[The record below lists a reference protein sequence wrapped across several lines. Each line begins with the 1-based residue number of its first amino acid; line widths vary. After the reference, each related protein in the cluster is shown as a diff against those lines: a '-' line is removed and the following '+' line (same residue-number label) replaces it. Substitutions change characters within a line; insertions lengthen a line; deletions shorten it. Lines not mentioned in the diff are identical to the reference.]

1 MKEYI
6 LILSVLLF
14 SACPARAAE
23 EKWLTTGSRHFLIY
37 YRQAPEGLLERVSRQ
52 SEEYY
57 TRITE
62 ALGFTRYN
70 FWLGGNRA
78 RIYIYDSAEEYRK
91 YSGQPVWSYG
101 CVFIPDKKICSFSQG
116 WDTFSSVLAHEI
128 GHIIFHE
135 CLEMEKGSLPLW
147 LDEGVACYAENP
159 ARCREASVFLK
170 AAHHKGGILT
180 FDQLAAFIPAAAGEE
195 SIRIFYAESSSVV
208 GYLFEKFGRDNFADF
223 CEEFKRGRDLDKA
236 LRSAYG
242 LAGSADLEKSW
253 RRYLGIL

>member
-70 FWLGGNRA
+70 FCWRQRA
-78 RIYIYDSAEEYRK
+78 RIYIYDSAKNTGNTADSPSGHTDASLSPIKK
-91 YSGQPVWSYG
+91 Y
-101 CVFIPDKKICSFSQG
+101 
-116 WDTFSSVLAHEI
+116 VL
-128 GHIIFHE
+128 
-135 CLEMEKGSLPLW
+135 SP
-147 LDEGVACYAENP
+147 
-159 ARCREASVFLK
+159 R
-170 AAHHKGGILT
+170 GGT
-180 FDQLAAFIPAAAGEE
+180 PFP
-195 SIRIFYAESSSVV
+195 RY
-208 GYLFEKFGRDNFADF
+208 
-223 CEEFKRGRDLDKA
+223 
-236 LRSAYG
+236 
-242 LAGSADLEKSW
+242 W
-253 RRYLGIL
+253 RMR